1 MTSSSQPEPQDQ
13 TSSPVDRVETPPDVA
28 IDGLGNELAQV
39 IAERDANFDK
49 LLRTQADFDNYRK
62 RVNRERDDDR
72 KFAPFGLIRDL
83 LPALDNLRRAVDAAT
98 AAGEKGTILQG
109 VSMVLKQVDE
119 VFERNGAKPIVST
132 GTAFDPNLHEAIAQV
147 PSPDHE
153 PMTVL
158 QEAERGYT
166 LHERVI
172 RPSKVIVSSKPQ

>member
-1 MTSSSQPEPQDQ
+1 MTATSQPDPQDQ
-13 TSSPVDRVETPPDVA
+13 APSSASQVETPPDVA
-28 IDGLGNELAQV
+28 IDGLENELAQV

-49 LLRTQADFDNYRK
+49 LLRTQADFENYRK
-62 RVNRERDDDR
+62 RVNKDRDEDR

-83 LPALDNLRRAVDAAT
+83 LPAL
-98 AAGEKGTILQG
+98 
-109 VSMVLKQVDE
+109 DE

-147 PSPDHE
+147 PSPAHE